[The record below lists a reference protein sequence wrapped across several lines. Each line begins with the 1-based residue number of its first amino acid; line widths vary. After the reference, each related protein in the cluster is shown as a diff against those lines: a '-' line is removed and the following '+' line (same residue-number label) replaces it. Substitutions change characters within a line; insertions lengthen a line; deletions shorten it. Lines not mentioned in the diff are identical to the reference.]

1 MTAIIEE
8 LLAGENRATGNADL
22 MLQTA
27 EWAAAAFARF
37 DRAAVEAI
45 ARAAAEAGFAEAGPL
60 AEAAVQ
66 ETGFG
71 VIAHKKIKNELTTRA
86 LFELYRSADYCSARI
101 LPQVKMVELPRPA
114 GVVFALT
121 PSTNPVCTIFY
132 KILLALFTRNAIILS
147 PHPMA
152 KACSVRAAK
161 IMAVAAEAAGA
172 PAGIIQVIEAP
183 NLPLIDHIMK
193 SPRVGVILAT
203 GGTPMVRA
211 AYSSGNPAIGV
222 GPGNAPALVDDSAE
236 LDQAAKRIVASKSFD
251 NSILC
256 TNESVVVAVES
267 IADRLLQSLKA
278 AGAYPAKP
286 EETAALRDLLFGKG
300 SFNIEVLG
308 KTATEI
314 GSRIGLRLPANTKI
328 ILTEID
334 RVGVDEP
341 LSKEKLCPVL
351 GFLRVPHVQ
360 AGITQARALV
370 RLSGAGHSAA
380 IHSRTAANILA
391 YGGAVKALRVVVNAP
406 CSQGAAGYGTHL
418 APAFTIGTG
427 FFGSSAIGENVGPQ
441 HLVNWTRI
449 AYSDEPAELFGE
461 FGGLDPW
468 AGPPVAL
475 GREAPISLGR
485 LQEGADQAPASA
497 FASAPGVASP
507 MAASMASDE
516 IALMREEIRRIVL
529 DELRAALRG

>member
-8 LLAGENRATGNADL
+8 LLAGDKRATGSADL

-27 EWAAAAFARF
+27 EWAATAFARF
-37 DRAAVEAI
+37 DRARVEAI
-45 ARAAAEAGFAEAGPL
+45 ARAAAESGFAEAGSL
-60 AEAAVQ
+60 ADDAVR

-71 VIAHKKIKNELTTRA
+71 VAAHKKIKNELTTRG
-86 LFELYRSADYCSARI
+86 LFDIYRSEDYCSARI
-101 LPQVKMVELPRPA
+101 LPDVKMVELPRPA

-121 PSTNPVCTIFY
+121 PSTNPVCTVFY
-132 KILLALFTRNAIILS
+132 KILLALFTRNAVILS

-152 KACSVRAAK
+152 KDCSVKAARV
-161 IMAVAAEAAGA
+161 MAAAAEAAGA
-172 PAGIIQVIEAP
+172 PAGLIQVIEAP
-183 NLPLIDHIMK
+183 NLALIDHIMK

-222 GPGNAPALVDDSAE
+222 GPGNAPALVDESAE

-267 IADRLLQSLKA
+267 IADRLLQALKS
-278 AGAYPAKP
+278 AGAYVAKP
-286 EETAALRDLLFGKG
+286 EEVAALRDLLFGKG
-300 SFNIEVLG
+300 SFNIDVLG
-308 KTATEI
+308 KTALEI
-314 GSRIGLRLPANTKI
+314 GARLGLRLPSTTKI
-328 ILTEID
+328 ILAEID
-334 RVGVDEP
+334 RVGIDEP

-351 GFLRVPHVQ
+351 SFLKVPHVQ
-360 AGITQARALV
+360 AGITQARALI

-380 IHSRTAANILA
+380 IHSRTPAHILA
-391 YGGAVKALRVVVNAP
+391 YGATVKALRVVVNAP

-449 AYSDEPAELFGE
+449 AYSDEPAEAFGD
-461 FGGLDPW
+461 FGGLDAW
-468 AGPPVAL
+468 AGPAPAL
-475 GREAPISLGR
+475 GRKAPISLGR
-485 LQEGADQAPASA
+485 LQEGADQAPPSA
-497 FASAPGVASP
+497 FTQIAGP
-507 MAASMASDE
+507 SMRQPLASDE
-516 IALMREEIRRIVL
+516 IAMMRDEIRRIVL
-529 DELRAALRG
+529 YELRQALRS